1 MSDHPLLLTQ
11 VKHAYEIHD
20 VEWRAGR
27 ELHPGWAPDRE
38 FVKLC
43 LLGRRKKIDRGEH
56 AGALRVPDRLFGLGR
71 ALVRVVAASV
81 ELGLPV
87 LTADPHDL
95 PPPFRLSN
103 EPDHVGVPAD
113 SATAALE
120 GAAT

>member
-1 MSDHPLLLTQ
+1 MSDDPLLIAQ

-20 VEWRAGR
+20 VERRAGR

-56 AGALRVPDRLFGLGR
+56 AGALRVPDHLFGLGR

-81 ELGLPV
+81 EFGLPV
-87 LTADPHDL
+87 LTADPHNFA
-95 PPPFRLSN
+95 PPRRLG
-103 EPDHVGVPAD
+103 D
-113 SATAALE
+113 
-120 GAAT
+120 